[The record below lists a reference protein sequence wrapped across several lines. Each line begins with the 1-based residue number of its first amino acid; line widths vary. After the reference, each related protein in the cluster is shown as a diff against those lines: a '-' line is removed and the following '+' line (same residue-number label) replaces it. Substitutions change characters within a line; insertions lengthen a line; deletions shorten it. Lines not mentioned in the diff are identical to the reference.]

1 MIVKRI
7 AALLALALLLLP
19 AAVAAA
25 PETEAAPIPDEDR
38 FGGKDWDA
46 IMAEFI
52 AAHGAFPS
60 RMGAAYYNT
69 VTGEEHYFNG
79 DQYRYAASV
88 YKLPL
93 NMVYAERVYRGEM
106 QMDDR
111 IGGWTYGE
119 MQRLSL
125 ELSSNSVSEL
135 LCGHLGT
142 RQQYCEAIA
151 AYLADDPSDL
161 DAEFYYKCYTNSL
174 TPAQVMCALKKLY
187 AAPDRYPNVLEH
199 MKSAQQKE
207 YFCLTERRFPIAHKY
222 GCLLTEEANTVND
235 CGIVYTDDPILI
247 VMFTGN
253 MPGAFRL
260 LGDYCTL
267 MCDYAQYTRAVRL
280 RAEAEV
286 AAAEQ
291 ARIDAEAAEKA
302 AAEAAEKAER
312 QRLAAEAA
320 AAEKA
325 AAERARLEAENAPWS
340 PDREERRLLYAAG
353 AAAGLCLVAAPFFWF
368 EPKKSSGQ
376 EAEKCTKE
384 ND

>member
-7 AALLALALLLLP
+7 AALLAAALLLLP
-19 AAVAAA
+19 GAAAAA
-25 PETEAAPIPDEDR
+25 PETESAPIPDEDR
-38 FGGKDWDA
+38 FGGRDWDA

-52 AAHGAFPS
+52 ADHGAIPS

-69 VTGEEHYFNG
+69 VTGEEHFFNG

-111 IGGWTYGE
+111 IGGWHYDE

-125 ELSSNSVSEL
+125 EYSSNSVSEL
-135 LCGHLGT
+135 LCNNLGS

-151 AYLADDPSDL
+151 AYLADDPAEL
-161 DAEFYYKCYTNSL
+161 DAEFYYKCYANSL
-174 TPAQVMCALKKLY
+174 TPKQVLCALKKLY

-199 MKSAQQKE
+199 MKNAQQKE

-280 RAEAEV
+280 RAEAE
-286 AAAEQ
+286 AEAAEQ
-291 ARIDAEAAEKA
+291 ARLDAEAAEAAAAEKAEKAERERLAAEKA
-302 AAEAAEKAER
+302 AAEAA
-312 QRLAAEAA
+312 
-320 AAEKA
+320 A
-325 AAERARLEAENAPWS
+325 AAERARQEAESAPWA
-340 PDREERRLLYAAG
+340 PDREERRLLYAGG
-353 AAAGLCLVAAPFFWF
+353 AAAALCLVAAPFFWF
-368 EPKKSSGQ
+368 ESCRREDKT
-376 EAEKCTKE
+376 CTME